1 MGPGSAAIRDLVGAQ
16 PAPPAADAVLALD
29 KAPETAAS
37 KDVLRSAVGVDRA
50 AELALGRHPFR
61 IDEGRLE
68 QAAHARGTIGV
79 GRADLVGGDPATSAI
94 GLWRAA
100 RIFLVVLV
108 VLARRLGAFDQKPAV
123 LEADDA
129 EFGEPAAIGRV
140 LAAAELEPVGR
151 RKRTEHTRLD
161 RWFGTH
167 VEAIRILV
175 DGPGAEI
182 AGLGTV
188 GKRRALRGEI
198 GMQLWEVGV
207 VGVRIG
213 P

>member
-1 MGPGSAAIRDLVGAQ
+1 MSRSGIFSSATICDLVGAQ

-29 KAPETAAS
+29 KAPEAAAS
-37 KDVLRSAVGVDRA
+37 KDVLRAAIGVDRA
-50 AELALGRHPFR
+50 AEFALGGHPFR
-61 IDEGRLE
+61 INEGRLE
-68 QAAHARGTIGV
+68 QTAHACRAIGV
-79 GRADLVGGDPATSAI
+79 GRADLVGRDPAASGI

-100 RIFLVVLV
+100 RIFLLVLV

-140 LAAAELEPVGR
+140 LAAAELEAVGR
-151 RKRTEHTRLD
+151 RKRTEHTRVD
-161 RWFGTH
+161 RWFSTH

-182 AGLGTV
+182 AGLGAV
-188 GKRRALRGEI
+188 GKR
-198 GMQLWEVGV
+198 
-207 VGVRIG
+207 
-213 P
+213 